1 MRSSCFGGI
10 AVTCLNLTLS
20 IELRSCTFIL
30 SLCTVVDMKE
40 FSVSDARKDL
50 PSLVDRCKKEPIVI
64 NRHGKPEAVIIGIEQ
79 YEEFLDAVEELEDIA
94 MAEESLLDP
103 GPNIPWEKVKK
114 DLGL

>member
-1 MRSSCFGGI
+1 MAF
-10 AVTCLNLTLS
+10 
-20 IELRSCTFIL
+20 
-30 SLCTVVDMKE
+30 CTVVDMKE

-50 PSLVDRCKKEPIVI
+50 PSLVDKCKKEPIVI